1 MRKNLDNGLLHAMS
15 ALVRVVDAG
24 SFTAA
29 GAQMHLT
36 TAQISRLVSE
46 LENRLQSKLLHRT
59 TRKLALTSVGEQYVK
74 DARTILDLVAQA
86 ENNVA
91 GISTQPA
98 GRLRVMCMT
107 SFGNRYVVP
116 LVPKFCARFPRVN
129 LEYSA
134 SQYVPDLLAGGVDVS
149 VYLSQHLPDSG
160 MIAQRLGVTSAVL
173 CAAPKY
179 LAAQGVPKMP
189 RELAG
194 HACLRLLNPSISS
207 NWELSDGKTLE
218 ILSPIGPVLGDIP
231 EVVLQ
236 GALGRP
242 GHRPAA
248 ALQRGRRAQA
258 RHPGARAAALAIA
271 RDRGVPADA
280 FTAFRRREDARM
292 GGIAEAGDSGRAG
305 QGCGVFRGC
314 AAEGEKQ
321 DQGLNRRSDA
331 AARRELCL
339 PPRQTSSTT
348 SSRRFHRQAESRG

>member
-134 SQYVPDLLAGGVDVS
+134 SQYVPDLLGGGVDVS

-160 MIAQRLGVTSAVL
+160 TIAQRLGVTSAVL

-236 GALGRP
+236 GALG
-242 GHRPAA
+242 GLGI
-248 ALQRGRRAQA
+248 ALLPRYNVVDALKRGTLVRVLPRWQSPEIGVFLLTPS
-258 RHPGARAAALAIA
+258 RHFVDVKTREWVELLKQEIPAALA
-271 RDRGVPADA
+271 RDAEY
-280 FTAFRRREDARM
+280 FEDAQPK
-292 GGIAEAGDSGRAG
+292 A
-305 QGCGVFRGC
+305 
-314 AAEGEKQ
+314 
-321 DQGLNRRSDA
+321 RSRIKA
-331 AARRELCL
+331 
-339 PPRQTSSTT
+339 
-348 SSRRFHRQAESRG
+348 